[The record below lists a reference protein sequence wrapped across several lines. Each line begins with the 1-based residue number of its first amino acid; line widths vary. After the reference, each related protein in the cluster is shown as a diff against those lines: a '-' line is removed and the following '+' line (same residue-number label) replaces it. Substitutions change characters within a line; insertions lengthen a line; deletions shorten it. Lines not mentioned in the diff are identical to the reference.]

1 MKNTVEFLS
10 RTYPNDKLRGVTL
23 ALDTALNGRSLDVDT
38 AEVEL
43 TTGPAHLGF
52 WTHEPLPFFTR
63 DRKRFLTSEQT
74 ALGAWS
80 RSDALTMRRGGS
92 QYAIMLPS
100 EVTRVG
106 KRNYTV
112 SCTSA
117 LGRLVQLPHRGGIY
131 TGSSGGNPMTAG
143 PLIREICG
151 YVNGSPAAGVTVYV
165 APEFESIAIYGWLP
179 YLSPTGENGAE
190 TGSARDN
197 LLQVLFAINACLRD
211 DATGTLRVENL
222 STEPASTITADRV
235 YREGAQVVEEQPVTA
250 VTVLEHQYIPGAD
263 TEVLYEG
270 TTVAG
275 QVVVFSGPMSGLVAD
290 GFTITESGA
299 NYAVLSAGTGTLT
312 GTPYLDNTI
321 EVTRAV
327 TAGAEPN
334 TERVEQ
340 ATLVSLTN
348 SGDVADRLAA
358 YYAHRKWIECD
369 AQIEF
374 EDPGDVVSIW
384 DPFDEVQRS
393 ACIESI
399 SPLVISG
406 VMRGRVSA
414 LIGYTPWQTVPF
426 EDRTELIT
434 NNTTWRAS
442 DHPGVT
448 MLTAYLIGGA
458 QGGSR
463 GEDGQTAPQP
473 SITQVSSTA
482 SENTTVTKLINNNT
496 SSAAGAGGNPGEPGQ
511 GGNILRVDIPLQGN
525 EVFSVVIGKGGAG
538 ATQKG
543 SAGAL
548 GTATT
553 FGQYSSAQGSPSEYG
568 FTDPTSGTVYA
579 LQGLPGT
586 RGNDGSSKNATPDP
600 IGLYANG
607 AKGDFWSQEYY
618 DGMPREFYAEGQG
631 HYGGGAA
638 AGASGGNATGGES
651 GSGITV
657 TSISQSRISALIEP
671 PGRGANAAAPA
682 KAALGRGGTGGN
694 GGGGNGAYGVVGIIC
709 SYNNQTS
716 SVGTLDLAYAVQS
729 SAGNG
734 SQGGDGGDG
743 LVILYYR
750 VPVLGGA

>member
-1 MKNTVEFLS
+1 MKNTVDFLN

-74 ALGAWS
+74 ELEAWS

-100 EVTRVG
+100 KVTRVG

-235 YREGAQVVEEQPVTA
+235 YREGAQVIEEQPVTA

-399 SPLVISG
+399 SPLVVSG
-406 VMRGRVSA
+406 VMRGRVSV

-426 EDRTELIT
+426 EDRRVLLTGSG
-434 NNTTWRAS
+434 TWTVPA
-442 DHPGVT
+442 GVT
-448 MLTAYLIGGA
+448 EITAVLIGGGSGGAKGENGA
-458 QGGSR
+458 QG
-463 GEDGQTAPQP
+463 TANQVVTTMKNG
-473 SITQVSSTA
+473 TQ
-482 SENTTVTKLINNNT
+482 
-496 SSAAGAGGNPGEPGQ
+496 SAAA
-511 GGNILRVDIPLQGN
+511 
-525 EVFSVVIGKGGAG
+525 GKGGAG
-538 ATQKG
+538 GKG
-543 SAGAL
+543 GPGGAPGKVIRIRLSVTAGQSFSYACGAR
-548 GTATT
+548 GTGGAN
-553 FGQYSSAQGSPSEYG
+553 
-568 FTDPTSGTVYA
+568 PTSGTETSFGAYSSATGSVSESGYTDPVTGKVYA
-579 LQGLPGT
+579 IPGT
-586 RGNDGSSKNATPDP
+586 DGVDGGNGGDGGSVSASSANDGKA
-600 IGLYANG
+600 
-607 AKGDFWSQEYY
+607 
-618 DGMPREFYAEGQG
+618 
-631 HYGGGAA
+631 GGGAGLYSGGA
-638 AGASGGNATGGES
+638 GGLGYHAEQLWENIKWRDSQGGAGGGGASGEQNG
-651 GSGITV
+651 
-657 TSISQSRISALIEP
+657 QD
-671 PGRGANAAAPA
+671 
-682 KAALGRGGTGGN
+682 GGTSRRGQDAIGDNAGDGGDGASATTAIWTDQDYGCGGNGGN
-694 GGGGNGAYGVVGIIC
+694 GGGGGGGAGGLY
-709 SYNNQTS
+709 YYQNNSPGYIVTVPIS
-716 SVGTLDLAYAVQS
+716 FRPSPGAGGTGGAG
-729 SAGNG
+729 GNG
-734 SQGGDGGDG
+734 VAGC
-743 LVILYYR
+743 VILYYR

>member
-1 MKNTVEFLS
+1 MRNTVEFLS
-10 RTYPNDKLRGVTL
+10 RTFPNDKLRGVTL

-63 DRKRFLTSEQT
+63 DRKCFLTSEQT

-131 TGSSGGNPMTAG
+131 TGSGGSNPMTAG
-143 PLIREICG
+143 RLIREICG

-165 APEFESIAIYGWLP
+165 APEFEGIAIYGWLP

-250 VTVLEHQYIPGAD
+250 VTVLEHQYIPAAD

-290 GFTITESGA
+290 GFTIMESGA
-299 NYAVLSAGTGTLT
+299 NYAVLSAGTGTLK

-348 SGDVADRLAA
+348 SGDVSDRLAA

-399 SPLVISG
+399 SPLVVSG

-426 EDRTELIT
+426 EDRRVLLTGSGRWT
-434 NNTTWRAS
+434 VPA
-442 DHPGVT
+442 GVT
-448 MLTAYLIGGA
+448 EIIAVLIGGGSGGTKGTNGA
-458 QGGSR
+458 QG
-463 GEDGQTAPQP
+463 TANQVVTTMQNG
-473 SITQVSSTA
+473 TQ
-482 SENTTVTKLINNNT
+482 
-496 SSAAGAGGNPGEPGQ
+496 SAAA
-511 GGNILRVDIPLQGN
+511 
-525 EVFSVVIGKGGAG
+525 GKGGAG
-538 ATQKG
+538 GKG
-543 SAGAL
+543 GPGGAPGKVIRIRLSVTAGQSFSYAC
-548 GTATT
+548 GAR
-553 FGQYSSAQGSPSEYG
+553 GVGGAN
-568 FTDPTSGTVYA
+568 PTSGTETSFGAYSSATGSIAESGYTDPVTGKVYA
-579 LQGLPGT
+579 IPGT
-586 RGNDGSSKNATPDP
+586 DGVDGGNGGDGGSVSASSANDGKA
-600 IGLYANG
+600 
-607 AKGDFWSQEYY
+607 
-618 DGMPREFYAEGQG
+618 
-631 HYGGGAA
+631 GGGAGLYSGGA
-638 AGASGGNATGGES
+638 GGLGYYAEQLWENIKWRDSQGGAGGGGASGEQNG
-651 GSGITV
+651 
-657 TSISQSRISALIEP
+657 QD
-671 PGRGANAAAPA
+671 
-682 KAALGRGGTGGN
+682 GGTSTRSQDAIGDNAGDGGNGASATTAIWTDQDYGCGGNGGN
-694 GGGGNGAYGVVGIIC
+694 GGGGGGGAGGLYYYQNNSPGYIVTVSISFRPTPGAGGI
-709 SYNNQTS
+709 
-716 SVGTLDLAYAVQS
+716 GGAG
-729 SAGNG
+729 GNG
-734 SQGGDGGDG
+734 VAGC
-743 LVILYYR
+743 VILYYR
-750 VPVLGGA
+750 VPVSGGA